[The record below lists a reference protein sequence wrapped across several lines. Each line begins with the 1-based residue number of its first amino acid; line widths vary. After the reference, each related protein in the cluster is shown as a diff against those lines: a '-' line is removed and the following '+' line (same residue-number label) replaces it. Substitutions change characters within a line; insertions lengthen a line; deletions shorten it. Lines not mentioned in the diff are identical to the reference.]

1 MDAEDFNA
9 LRKQAAALHASQPA
23 NDKAKVS
30 LDAVF
35 MALAAGGGA
44 KPKAAERVRRMT
56 DETPP
61 DWFEDTLKRLKGTGE
76 RITVGRFLLL
86 AGRFPATRGDAI
98 RVGHWLRE
106 RGFVPTKTGGNQLY
120 TL

>member
-1 MDAEDFNA
+1 MDTDEFHA
-9 LRKQAAALHASQPA
+9 LRKKAATLHASQPA

-35 MALAAGGGA
+35 VALAASGTKG
-44 KPKAAERVRRMT
+44 KTTERVRKMA
-56 DETPP
+56 DEIPP
-61 DWFEDTLKRLKGTGE
+61 DWFEDTLNRLKGTGE
-76 RITVGRFLLL
+76 KITVGRFLLL
-86 AGRFPATRGDAI
+86 AGKFPATRGDAL

-106 RGFVPTKTGGNQLY
+106 RGFIPTKTGGNQLY